1 MKKIKLGIFFCIL
14 VILIGCSDK
23 EEIASIAQDN
33 TTQINDLKEENQKL
47 KDELQN
53 LKSDY
58 SVYLQQ
64 FDSTSRTI
72 MKLINE
78 EQYEQIK
85 TDYNTDF
92 NVLDGEI
99 NFKTPAN
106 TNSAG
111 FPIEKANLPMF
122 IAYINV
128 QSDST
133 DIGYYLEDLEKEER
147 HLISFV
153 YDQKGIFQYIYIGDV

>member
-1 MKKIKLGIFFCIL
+1 MKKIKLGILFCIL

-23 EEIASIAQDN
+23 EEIASITQDN
-33 TTQINDLKEENQKL
+33 STQINELKEENQKL

-53 LKSDY
+53 LKSEY

-72 MKLINE
+72 MRLINE

-92 NVLDGEI
+92 NVLHGEI
-99 NFKTPAN
+99 KFKTLGN
-106 TNSAG
+106 TNSAT
-111 FPIEKANLPMF
+111 FPIEKAKLPMF
-122 IAYINV
+122 IAYLNV
-128 QSDST
+128 QSDSSE
-133 DIGYYLEDLEKEER
+133 IGYYLEDLEKEEKL
-147 HLISFV
+147 LISFV
-153 YDQKGIFQYIYIGDV
+153 YDQKGNFQYMYIGDI

>member
-1 MKKIKLGIFFCIL
+1 MKKMKLGIFFCIL

-23 EEIASIAQDN
+23 EKIASSSQDN
-33 TTQINDLKEENQKL
+33 TTKINKLIEENQKL

-72 MKLINE
+72 MRLINE
-78 EQYEQIK
+78 EQYDQIK
-85 TDYNTDF
+85 NDYNTDF
-92 NVLDGEI
+92 NVLNGEI

-106 TNSAG
+106 TNSTG
-111 FPIEKANLPMF
+111 FPIENAKLPMSIANL
-122 IAYINV
+122 NV

-133 DIGYYLEDLEKEER
+133 EIGYYLEDGEKEER
-147 HLISFV
+147 FLITFV
-153 YDQKGIFQYIYIGDV
+153 YDQKGNFQYIYIGDV

>member
-23 EEIASIAQDN
+23 EEKTSITQDH
-33 TTQINDLKEENQKL
+33 TTQINELKEENQKL

-72 MKLINE
+72 MRLINE

-85 TDYNTDF
+85 TDYHADF
-92 NVLDGEI
+92 NVLHGEI
-99 NFKTPAN
+99 NFKTPDN
-106 TNSAG
+106 TNSAA
-111 FPIEKANLPMF
+111 FPIEKAKLPMF
-122 IAYINV
+122 IAYLNV

-133 DIGYYLEDLEKEER
+133 EIGYYLENLEKEEKL
-147 HLISFV
+147 LISFV
-153 YDQKGIFQYIYIGDV
+153 YDHKGNFQYIYIGDV

>member
-23 EEIASIAQDN
+23 EEIASITQDN
-33 TTQINDLKEENQKL
+33 STQINELKEENQKL

-53 LKSDY
+53 LKSEY

-72 MKLINE
+72 MRLINE

-85 TDYNTDF
+85 NDYNTDF
-92 NVLDGEI
+92 NVLHGEI
-99 NFKTPAN
+99 NFKTPGN
-106 TNSAG
+106 TNNAA
-111 FPIEKANLPMF
+111 FPIEKAKLPMF
-122 IAYINV
+122 IAYLNI
-128 QSDST
+128 QSDSSE
-133 DIGYYLEDLEKEER
+133 IGYYLEELEKGEKL
-147 HLISFV
+147 LISFV
-153 YDQKGIFQYIYIGDV
+153 YDQKGNFQYIYIGDV